1 MTSHK
6 HKKYRARSRK
16 NTVTKKTRRRQRI
29 PSPSSPI
36 STGNTTH
43 AEIIKGIKHITRL
56 EMMEDYQRL
65 VSEECDKSMNH
76 VRKVGNN
83 VMDYYFFKHRINTKS
98 KRGNTYFDWIKTP
111 WQTNEAE
118 YRMYNFNLAQGKT
131 PEKARYGVFRLYYGA
146 INGFKPLIAKWLFCK
161 YNPNTI
167 VDFSAGWGGRCIAAM
182 SLGKKYIGFDTNTDL
197 QSAYNR
203 MIHDLNPAITPHI
216 YFRDSATVDF
226 SKYKYDMVFTS
237 PPYFKTQRPTEG
249 YAHMPE
255 YKDRDDFNARFLF
268 PVIERTYAN
277 LSTGGIYAL
286 NIPADMYE
294 DIKNAMI
301 IPSKLYAKHP
311 MYVQPRFARGNPLD
325 VASNQ
330 EDAVENIYKEYIYV
344 WKKV

>member
-1 MTSHK
+1 MSSKK
-6 HKKYRARSRK
+6 HKKYRSRSRK
-16 NTVTKKTRRRQRI
+16 NTVTKKIRM
-29 PSPSSPI
+29 SSPI
-36 STGNTTH
+36 TTGNTTRK
-43 AEIIKGIKHITRL
+43 EIIKGIKNITRS

-65 VSEECDKSMNH
+65 VSESCDKSINH
-76 VRKVGNN
+76 VRKVGND

-111 WQTNEAE
+111 WHMNEPE
-118 YRMYNFNLAQGKT
+118 YRMYKFNLAQGKT

-161 YNPNTI
+161 YNPTTI
-167 VDFSAGWGGRCIAAM
+167 LDFTAGWGGRCIAAM

-197 QSAYNR
+197 QSAYGHLIR
-203 MIHDLNPAITPHI
+203 DVNPDIKPQI
-216 YFRDSATVDF
+216 YFKDSATVDF
-226 SKYKYDMVFTS
+226 SKYTYDMVFTS

-255 YKDRDDFNARFLF
+255 YTDRDDFNARFLF

-286 NIPADMYE
+286 NIPVDMYE
-294 DIKNAMI
+294 DIKGAKI